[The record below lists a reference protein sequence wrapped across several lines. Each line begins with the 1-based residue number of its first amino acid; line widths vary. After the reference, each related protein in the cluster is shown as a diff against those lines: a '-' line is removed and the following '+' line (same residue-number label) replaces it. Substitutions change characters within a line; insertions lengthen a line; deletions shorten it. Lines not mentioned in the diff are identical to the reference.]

1 MYAGQPS
8 SVAFRHTQHTRK
20 KDFLSYVYILE
31 VSMSTFKV
39 NVTNYDWEGLCE
51 DLSQRDSDYLAVR
64 HVKSKKRDHVHVFI
78 EKPNERYK
86 KRLKSLQDELREPHQ
101 RQGPVKQSTKEID
114 EEFVNYMVK
123 EEGWRDH
130 IVANRGFS
138 QRELEEAHKKSEE
151 YVQEKK
157 EGLKAFIVENMSCH
171 KQSPN
176 EMYNSFV
183 ALTLEYYTRE
193 EKYIVQSPKWR
204 ILSIMLHL
212 FPKDKDVRLYV
223 SEKI

>member
-1 MYAGQPS
+1 
-8 SVAFRHTQHTRK
+8 
-20 KDFLSYVYILE
+20 
-31 VSMSTFKV
+31 MSTFKV
-39 NVTNYDWEGLCE
+39 NVTNYDWDKLCDE
-51 DLSQRDSDYLAVR
+51 IAEKDTKYLAVR

-78 EKPNERYK
+78 EQPNERYK

-114 EEFVNYMVK
+114 QNFLNYMVK

-130 IVANRGFS
+130 IAANRGF
-138 QRELEEAHKKSEE
+138 QWNTLEKAHEKSEE

-171 KQSPN
+171 KQSAN
-176 EMYNSFV
+176 EMYNQFV
-183 ALTLEYYTRE
+183 KLTLEYYTQE

-212 FPKDKDVRLYV
+212 FPKDNDVRLFV